1 MGCKPETWKEGEGGG
16 KRNGKR
22 AHSVSSCLV
31 LDSVSCFPWKSRG
44 LACIVFFHAH
54 KSVSEEDF
62 FEWLNVKPENTLHR

>member
-31 LDSVSCFPWKSRG
+31 LDSVSCFPGRVG
-44 LACIVFFHAH
+44 DLLVLCFFMHINQCLR
-54 KSVSEEDF
+54 KTF
-62 FEWLNVKPENTLHR
+62 LNG